1 MCLTLSK
8 NLTVEKPRLHF
19 TLIELLV
26 VIAIIAILASMLL
39 PALNQARDR
48 ALAGQCISNLKQCGQ
63 ALDLYMSDNDGWCL
77 SGWNAGDWF
86 EGAQW
91 GGVQWDNYL
100 VTKKYLTRGVTYCPK
115 MSRLYPTQNGHYQMT
130 NFDICFE
137 ADYPRKKQNRWMN
150 PSQKVGIVDGTK
162 FEFGRHW
169 GGWYWYPFVQSQG
182 AVDPRHFDSTNVLW
196 LDWHV
201 EPLNYHERMPGA
213 DGVCWT
219 HSSDFNPLVR

>member
-115 MSRLYPTQNGHYQMT
+115 MSRL
-130 NFDICFE
+130 
-137 ADYPRKKQNRWMN
+137 W
-150 PSQKVGIVDGTK
+150 
-162 FEFGRHW
+162 
-169 GGWYWYPFVQSQG
+169 
-182 AVDPRHFDSTNVLW
+182 
-196 LDWHV
+196 
-201 EPLNYHERMPGA
+201 
-213 DGVCWT
+213 
-219 HSSDFNPLVR
+219 